1 MTWKKSVLVISEILG
16 VFVNTLAADYKYSL
30 CTRENLQQ
38 TTQLQLFKEQFLF
51 AAYLKSTSNFEH
63 FEKKDD
69 PHRLFIFEIADY
81 QRNG

>member
-1 MTWKKSVLVISEILG
+1 M
-16 VFVNTLAADYKYSL
+16 FVNTLAADYKYSL
-30 CTRENLQQ
+30 RTRENLQQ